1 MAGFY
6 CNKDLAQVSLRVV
19 CLSSLNITCVNC
31 MSHCFIFVRSL
42 KSKEVT
48 TIGPLKLETQNKEQ
62 TDDSNNSKLEE
73 LKQELLYNFS
83 HWGR

>member
-1 MAGFY
+1 M
-6 CNKDLAQVSLRVV
+6 
-19 CLSSLNITCVNC
+19 
-31 MSHCFIFVRSL
+31 

-48 TIGPLKLETQNKEQ
+48 TIGPLKLESKEKK
-62 TDDSNNSKLEE
+62 DAGDSNTTKPEE